1 VARPGR
7 PRFKIKSQ
15 PAAAPPFSAD
25 TRVRA
30 NVYRVAVVV
39 VVVSTTY
46 KPAFMQF
53 MLSRMVYTRTPLDH
67 RTTVYPYVRV
77 AIYFTYGHAQ
87 PCWVS
92 RPASSLSCFLV
103 SKRAYPHTRGAALLL
118 CASPFCSVVYTV
130 YMYSPIQIRV
140 GALHTS
146 IIPSSWLLLLLLLAC
161 ERESSTREKGFLFRA
176 AARLMQGREGK
187 GKASARCVVMA
198 SCEASCSPTPRSY
211 SSPTTSRIRS
221 PICSCLRPGRPE

>member
-1 VARPGR
+1 MSGR
-7 PRFKIKSQ
+7 TYIEWLLSSSSSVLRINPRLCSLCCHAWYIRGRLWIIV
-15 PAAAPPFSAD
+15 PP
-25 TRVRA
+25 
-30 NVYRVAVVV
+30 
-39 VVVSTTY
+39 
-46 KPAFMQF
+46 
-53 MLSRMVYTRTPLDH
+53 
-67 RTTVYPYVRV
+67 YPYVRV

-198 SCEASCSPTPRSY
+198 SCEASCSISHPRSY
-211 SSPTTSRIRS
+211 SSPTTTSRIRS
-221 PICSCLRPGRPE
+221 PICSCIRPGRPE

>member
-1 VARPGR
+1 LSSSSSVLLRINPRLCSLCYHAWYIRGR
-7 PRFKIKSQ
+7 LWIIVP
-15 PAAAPPFSAD
+15 
-25 TRVRA
+25 
-30 NVYRVAVVV
+30 
-39 VVVSTTY
+39 
-46 KPAFMQF
+46 
-53 MLSRMVYTRTPLDH
+53 
-67 RTTVYPYVRV
+67 PYVRV

-87 PCWVS
+87 PCWAGCPG
-92 RPASSLSCFLV
+92 RPVVYHVFLV
-103 SKRAYPHTRGAALLL
+103 SKRAYPHPRGAALLL
-118 CASPFCSVVYTV
+118 CVSFLQCSVYRVHN
-130 YMYSPIQIRV
+130 SPIQIRV